1 MTTRPCALALT
12 ALISTASLAQRNF
25 DNVTIK
31 TTHVAGNVH
40 MLEGSGG
47 NIGVSAGPDGI
58 LIIDDQFAPLADKI
72 RAALAKLGGE
82 HGQLKFVLNTHHHG
96 DHTGGNPEFGR
107 EALIIAHANV
117 RKRLMTP
124 QTTRGR
130 ASQPL
135 PREGWPVIT
144 FDDSLTIHFNDEE
157 IRIIHLPY
165 GHTDGDSVIF
175 FTESNVVHMG
185 DDFFAGRFPFVDTG
199 SGGSVQGL
207 TGNIAKVIKQ
217 VSADVKIIPGHGS
230 LSTVDDLKAYHR
242 MLIETT
248 QHVQRAMKSNKT
260 LDEIKAEGFP
270 SKWDEWGSGFISAQ
284 RWIESIYNSLSRP
297 PQRGA
302 TP

>member
-1 MTTRPCALALT
+1 MNSPAAPPSAALGKDAV
-12 ALISTASLAQRNF
+12 IVIDS
-25 DNVTIK
+25 K
-31 TTHVAGNVH
+31 
-40 MLEGSGG
+40 
-47 NIGVSAGPDGI
+47 GPVFARACIDGI
-58 LIIDDQFAPLADKI
+58 ASRTDRRIDVLI
-72 RAALAKLGGE
+72 
-82 HGQLKFVLNTHHHG
+82 NTHHHG

-107 EALIIAHANV
+107 EAVIVAHANV

-124 QTTRGR
+124 QTMLGR
-130 ASQPL
+130 TSQPL
-135 PREGWPVIT
+135 PKEGWPVIT
-144 FDDSLTIHFNDEE
+144 FDESLAIHFNGEE
-157 IRIIHLPY
+157 IRIIHMPH

-185 DDFFAGRFPFVDTG
+185 DDFFAGRFPFVDIR

-207 TGNIAKVIKQ
+207 TRNIAKVIKQ
-217 VSADVKIIPGHGS
+217 VSSDTKIIPGHGS
-230 LSTVDDLKAYHR
+230 LSTVDDLKAYHQ

-284 RWIESIYNSLSRP
+284 RWIESIYNSLSKP
-297 PQRGA
+297 PQSGA